1 MNPTLAPATDRSA
14 AAPDRSPRSRSHGR
28 PTRPRAGRLRRGR
41 PGRLAALALL
51 PAVLLAGCGAAPA
64 PSPTPTSYL
73 CTPEAGGDAY
83 PCTAEEHATM
93 VALDALYD
101 EAEAVYRRHMAE
113 VARISSHWEFAD
125 VTPEIE
131 ATAAGPYLERMTELI
146 ASNRDNRIERVSGEP
161 EIGWVKRLPDKSLG
175 GSIVALWTCV
185 DGSQAIF
192 TSLEAPNGEPGIIGH
207 NRIYLRRLD
216 GALKLWESEVKLGE
230 PC

>member
-41 PGRLAALALL
+41 LIALALL
-51 PAVLLAGCGAAPA
+51 PAVLLAGCGAAPT

-113 VARISSHWEFAD
+113 VARISSHWEFAE

-131 ATAAGPYLERMTELI
+131 ATAAGPYLELI
-146 ASNRDNRIERVSGEP
+146 TQRIAENRADRIERVSGSP
-161 EIGWVKRLPDKSLG
+161 EIAWVKRLPGKSMS
-175 GSIVALWTCV
+175 GSIVALWSCL
-185 DGSQAIF
+185 DGSDGVSTTID
-192 TSLEAPNGEPGIIGH
+192 APNGKPGIIAH
-207 NRIYLRRLD
+207 SRVYFRRVD
-216 GALKLWESEVKLGE
+216 GALKLWESEAKLVE
-230 PC
+230 SC